1 MKSKWVGKGYRAR
14 PAMNVTP
21 LVDVVLV
28 LLIVFM
34 VVIPAIEQGLAIEIP
49 GIANPDKKSESSSQA
64 FTLSITKEGNVLL
77 DDQEIPWA
85 NLETRLKVA
94 ASQAPGK
101 RVVVRG
107 DKGASYA
114 SIRRVYRAVQQVGFP
129 GVAMKVN
136 HRQDQDP
143 TRHGQ

>member
-1 MKSKWVGKGYRAR
+1 
-14 PAMNVTP
+14 MNVTP

-49 GIANPDKKSESSSQA
+49 GIHNPDKKNESSSQVL
-64 FTLSITKEGNVLL
+64 TLSVTKEGAVLL

-85 NLETRLKVA
+85 KLEARLKVA
-94 ASQAPGK
+94 AMQAPGK
-101 RVVVRG
+101 RVVLRG
-107 DKGASYA
+107 DKGASYG
-114 SIRRVYRAVQQVGFP
+114 SIRRAYRAVQQVGFP

-136 HRQDQDP
+136 HRQDPNPSKQ
-143 TRHGQ
+143 GL

>member
-1 MKSKWVGKGYRAR
+1 
-14 PAMNVTP
+14 MNVTP

-28 LLIVFM
+28 LLIIFM

-49 GIANPDKKSESSSQA
+49 GIHNPDKKSESSSQA
-64 FTLSITKEGNVLL
+64 FTLSITKEGSVLL

-94 ASQAPGK
+94 ALQSPGK
-101 RVVVRG
+101 RVVLRG
-107 DKGASYA
+107 DKSASYGT
-114 SIRRVYRAVQQVGFP
+114 IRRAYRVIQQVGFP

-136 HRQDQDP
+136 HRQDQNP
-143 TRHGQ
+143 SKHGM